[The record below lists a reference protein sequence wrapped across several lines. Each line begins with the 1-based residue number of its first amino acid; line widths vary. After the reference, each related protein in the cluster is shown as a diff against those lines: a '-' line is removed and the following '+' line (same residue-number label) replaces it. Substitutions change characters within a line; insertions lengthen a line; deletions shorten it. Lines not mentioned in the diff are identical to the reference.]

1 MLLFYGALQQF
12 SSPTLSFN
20 FIQPLLHPPL
30 HTVSL
35 HRSHPSTPLLFS
47 LHISVSLSPPPPC
60 SLSLPG
66 SLPSVCL
73 CAWGAGCYLDDLVR
87 EGERDFISCLPE
99 GLWYL
104 WCYKAALLKKPTFG
118 CGGAQWL
125 SGLRF
130 SMRIWPWVLVLGVG
144 VHLWA
149 CDTRSATRMPYL
161 YSSTYRRW
169 TQGLSGWGCSLCCG
183 FESSKWVYTCGLRVT
198 TVL

>member
-1 MLLFYGALQQF
+1 MPYNSLVPLPYLSISSNPSSIHLFILFPSIALT
-12 SSPTLSFN
+12 P
-20 FIQPLLHPPL
+20 PPPPL
-30 HTVSL
+30 F
-35 HRSHPSTPLLFS
+35 TPHFRLPL
-47 LHISVSLSPPPPC
+47 PPPPC

>member
-1 MLLFYGALQQF
+1 MLLFHGALQQF
-12 SSPTLSFN
+12 SSSTLSFTSSYC
-20 FIQPLLHPPL
+20 FPP
-30 HTVSL
+30 
-35 HRSHPSTPLLFS
+35 
-47 LHISVSLSPPPPC
+47 SLSPLHSSPLFTPHFHLPLSSPPPR

-149 CDTRSATRMPYL
+149 CDARSAYED
-161 YSSTYRRW
+161 
-169 TQGLSGWGCSLCCG
+169 GLFIFQHLTAAGTGAQ
-183 FESSKWVYTCGLRVT
+183 RVRVQF
-198 TVL
+198 VL